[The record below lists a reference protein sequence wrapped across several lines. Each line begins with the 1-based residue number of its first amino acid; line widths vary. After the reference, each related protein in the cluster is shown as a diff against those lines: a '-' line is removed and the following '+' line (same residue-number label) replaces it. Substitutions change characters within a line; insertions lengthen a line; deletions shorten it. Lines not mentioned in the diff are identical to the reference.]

1 MQKNDRETYDKFYDA
16 FKRPLKFGVYD
27 NYGAEK
33 DFLSDLLMFY
43 SSTEKKQVTLG
54 EYIDRMK
61 DGQEFIYYASGETI
75 EQIDKQPRVESV
87 KDMGYEILYLT
98 EDVDEFAIKILSKY
112 KDKEFKSVASA
123 ELGGEDEKD
132 KGRKNPL
139 RRRHQKTCSPQ

>member
-1 MQKNDRETYDKFYDA
+1 MTSSMTHSNVRSNSAYMTTMA
-16 FKRPLKFGVYD
+16 R
-27 NYGAEK
+27 K

-98 EDVDEFAIKILSKY
+98 EDVDEFAIKILSK
-112 KDKEFKSVASA
+112 
-123 ELGGEDEKD
+123 
-132 KGRKNPL
+132 
-139 RRRHQKTCSPQ
+139 